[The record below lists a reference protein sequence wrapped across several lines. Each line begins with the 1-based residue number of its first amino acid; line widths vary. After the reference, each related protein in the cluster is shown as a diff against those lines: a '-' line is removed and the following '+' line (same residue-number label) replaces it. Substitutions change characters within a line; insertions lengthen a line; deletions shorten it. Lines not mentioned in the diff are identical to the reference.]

1 MKYIYLSVALILSI
15 IFMFGIALPY
25 LISEKDTFMVLSGL
39 GLMIVYC
46 LGLIHISVK
55 ILFPK
60 TIVPSTEEKTN
71 EK

>member
-1 MKYIYLSVALILSI
+1 MKYVYLTVVLILSI
-15 IFMFGIALPY
+15 IFMFGIVLPY

-39 GLMIVYC
+39 GVMILYC

-60 TIVPSTEEKTN
+60 TIVPSSEEKTN

>member
-1 MKYIYLSVALILSI
+1 MKYVYLTVVLVLSI

-39 GLMIVYC
+39 GLMILYC
-46 LGLIHISVK
+46 LVLLHISVK
-55 ILFPK
+55 VLFPK
-60 TIVPSTEEKTN
+60 TNVPSTKEKSN